1 MVNITFI
8 YEHKIYS
15 KIYENKEF
23 TFKEVLIDFTSEINY
38 DINDLYFFYKGKYL
52 LEFNNK
58 IIKKDIKIL
67 ICNIKNR
74 KKNKINYNYVL
85 CPECKKLGYMNI
97 KNNIISITCLNKHSY
112 NLSINEFINNQ
123 IIKDNKIKCFNC
135 GNNKSIYGK
144 FYLCSCN
151 NNICPLC
158 SQYHLKE
165 HKIIDY
171 DKKYNI
177 CIKHYQIFISYCVNC
192 DKNLCPLCEI
202 MHFNHKIYLY
212 KEIKLNKKKE
222 EEIKNDINT
231 LNLKM
236 NNKYKLFPNIK
247 YFLNKT
253 LIDYENKYK
262 DYIEIYK
269 ILIYYLENMNNYETI
284 VNMLMLKSKK
294 LNKDLN
300 FLTDGHNNNLLD
312 FYDKMN
318 NELVL
323 TYHLKKEKSEN
334 SNYELFNENIDNFAN
349 NNENKKIRLFGKEFV
364 SNNKNK
370 CFLIINNKKS
380 ELVEYYYLN
389 NKEKINDKLVIK
401 YIEKEKLTDMS
412 YMFSGCKNLLSISN
426 ALKWDIS
433 EVSNIS
439 YLFSYCES
447 LKYLPDIL
455 SYWDTSNLTNMN
467 NIFSNCLSLNSIP
480 DISGWKTSKI
490 IKMKDIFFNCKS
502 LKSIP
507 NISNWNL
514 SNIKFIKDYINEQ
527 NFLEN
532 KKDLLLDNYLGKYDL
547 QLKSN
552 CICKIK
558 GSEYGLGIFC
568 KIPIDKI
575 VLLTSYKVLNEKYLL
590 ATKDIII
597 KLNSRI
603 KIMNKK
609 DRRIWCNAKLNY
621 TCIEILEEDYIQ
633 DFYYL
638 DENLINDNLENYYKN
653 NFIIL
658 ISLFENKKIGISN
671 GLIINSKM
679 DNLIYSDDSF
689 QKFSEGFIINQ
700 QNNCIIGIH
709 KEKYIISKEKNENKN
724 I

>member
-1 MVNITFI
+1 M
-8 YEHKIYS
+8 
-15 KIYENKEF
+15 NK
-23 TFKEVLIDFTSEINY
+23 
-38 DINDLYFFYKGKYL
+38 
-52 LEFNNK
+52 
-58 IIKKDIKIL
+58 
-67 ICNIKNR
+67 
-74 KKNKINYNYVL
+74 
-85 CPECKKLGYMNI
+85 
-97 KNNIISITCLNKHSY
+97 
-112 NLSINEFINNQ
+112 
-123 IIKDNKIKCFNC
+123 
-135 GNNKSIYGK
+135 
-144 FYLCSCN
+144 
-151 NNICPLC
+151 
-158 SQYHLKE
+158 
-165 HKIIDY
+165 
-171 DKKYNI
+171 
-177 CIKHYQIFISYCVNC
+177 
-192 DKNLCPLCEI
+192 
-202 MHFNHKIYLY
+202 
-212 KEIKLNKKKE
+212 
-222 EEIKNDINT
+222 
-231 LNLKM
+231 
-236 NNKYKLFPNIK
+236 
-247 YFLNKT
+247 
-253 LIDYENKYK
+253 
-262 DYIEIYK
+262 
-269 ILIYYLENMNNYETI
+269 
-284 VNMLMLKSKK
+284 
-294 LNKDLN
+294 
-300 FLTDGHNNNLLD
+300 
-312 FYDKMN
+312 
-318 NELVL
+318 ELVL

-433 EVSNIS
+433 EVNNIS

-653 NFIIL
+653 KFIIL

-709 KEKYIISKEKNENKN
+709 KEKYKISKEKNENKN
-724 I
+724 KGIYMINIIQDINNNELSYILKTKYFKNKKYKIILGGDSYSGKTTFLENILGNKSFMPGNSTYSIEYFNIERKIGNFLISFQIFDTPRWGEKYSYIINNYIIGSDGIFLLFALNKRKSFLSLNYCYEMINDVGINLLNVPILLLGNKEDLSDQRETDFEEAYEYSRKKKFVRYFEISSLNGKNVEEAFNFMAKSIFLINNFNKSLTDI